1 VESLVGLF
9 YLYILE
15 YPHGF
20 LLELLD
26 ILFNKQNKEMIKMG
40 KLWLRNWM
48 VKLIKIMY
56 GIFWLLVFV
65 LG

>member
-15 YPHGF
+15 YLHGF

>member
-1 VESLVGLF
+1 MESLVGLF

-15 YPHGF
+15 YLHGF

-65 LG
+65 LD